1 MKSADYY
8 RQSVLEVTEGIVNAR
23 IGLDWLPESL
33 MMAGDA
39 YEKLELQEAA
49 KNVYNQVQVFFPKTK
64 WEKSA
69 RNAWLTFRKPE
80 NTNPH

>member
-1 MKSADYY
+1 LKASEYY

-39 YEKLELQEAA
+39 YEKLDLNEAA
-49 KNVYNQVQVFFPKTK
+49 MNVYNQVVVFFKETK
-64 WEKSA
+64 WEKMSQA
-69 RNAWLTFRKPE
+69 RLDALPQS
-80 NTNPH
+80 

>member
-49 KNVYNQVQVFFPKTK
+49 KNAYNQIKYFFPKQNQHGT
-64 WEKSA
+64 
-69 RNAWLTFRKPE
+69 LGYLPQT
-80 NTNPH
+80 